1 MCQFILKCRLPN
13 SYVLSVPWVDYTPKY
28 LYVTKFKST
37 HLLTN
42 IIESSQKI
50 YMPPLYILTLM
61 RH

>member
-1 MCQFILKCRLPN
+1 MCQIILKCRLPN
-13 SYVLSVPWVDYTPKY
+13 SYVHSVPWVDYTPKY

-37 HLLTN
+37 HSLTN